1 MRHNLSPESASWGN
15 EVNSALRS
23 VESDLILARQDLQV
37 LNDQVR
43 QQTIEAG
50 NVSNVLSEQSPSGVG
65 WEVSGTVSSGGGFL
79 GPSYAVTAPAW
90 ATSVAVTRVTLTDFS
105 SAGVGFAQ
113 VLHSNTP
120 ISSPSGGAGSAQFSN
135 TGRVIVWSTVV
146 TLTDELRTL
155 YSRVYAAPTGGSPS
169 WTVSTTVSLGLIW
182 LP

>member
-1 MRHNLSPESASWGN
+1 MRHNLSAESAPWGN
-15 EVNSALRS
+15 EVNRALQS

-50 NVSNVLSEQSPSGVG
+50 NVSNVLSEQSPGGLG
-65 WEVSGTVSSGGGFL
+65 WDVSGTVSSGGGFI

-90 ATSVAVTRVTLTDFS
+90 ATAVAVTRVSLTDFS
-105 SAGVGFAQ
+105 SAGVGIAR
-113 VLHSNTP
+113 VYHSNTP
-120 ISSPSGGAGSAQFSN
+120 ISSLSGRFVSTLFYN
-135 TGRVIVWSTVV
+135 TGQVIVRSAVV

-155 YSRVYAAPTGGSPS
+155 YSRVHAASRGGSPS
-169 WTVSTTVSLGLIW
+169 WTVSATISPGLIW